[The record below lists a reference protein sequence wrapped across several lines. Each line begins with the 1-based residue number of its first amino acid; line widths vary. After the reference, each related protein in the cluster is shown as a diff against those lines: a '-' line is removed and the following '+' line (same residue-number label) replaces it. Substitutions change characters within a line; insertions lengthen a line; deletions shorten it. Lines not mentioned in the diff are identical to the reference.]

1 MNTNGWLG
9 ICRRALIRKAYY
21 GSGLGKHFPQSLLQ
35 SVGKRCRMGIE
46 HEEMNRI
53 IFRESAGN
61 DKLVQKARE
70 GGRLS
75 SIKFDVLR
83 AAKRAFPFCLY
94 T

>member
-1 MNTNGWLG
+1 
-9 ICRRALIRKAYY
+9 
-21 GSGLGKHFPQSLLQ
+21 
-35 SVGKRCRMGIE
+35 
-46 HEEMNRI
+46 MNRI

>member
-1 MNTNGWLG
+1 
-9 ICRRALIRKAYY
+9 
-21 GSGLGKHFPQSLLQ
+21 
-35 SVGKRCRMGIE
+35 MGIE

-83 AAKRAFPFCLY
+83 AEAGVSFLSLYIVSPDSIAWKPTIWGNCSAIWGFSNAFLWFMP
-94 T
+94 